1 MKKKIQQFKI
11 WKKWRKKHGKGLIY
25 DIRVFLGRENN
36 YTYAIM
42 ISSYNAAEI
51 IKQGVFK

>member
-42 ISSYNAAEI
+42 ISSYNAAEN